1 VSKSVSGTLGIGSL
15 NHNNR
20 VFSAAN
26 VDPSLTTNNV
36 IFRSERI
43 EDAYAQLFGPA
54 LEAYNAKQKR
64 SDRKIP
70 NYLEHIRQSKNGEK
84 DFHEIIFQV
93 GDRYDTP
100 IGSTEA
106 ETAKQI
112 LTDFYN
118 GFTERNP
125 NLRVFNAVLHMD
137 EPAGAPHLH
146 IDFIPFAEGGKR
158 GLAVKNSMRSAM
170 AAQGFDFQPAAA
182 DKEKASEPQSR
193 EFTQRYGGG
202 RWLDSERAA
211 LADEL
216 QRHGIKH
223 EEKGIRRG
231 NLSVA
236 EYKACAEIVDKEL
249 SLDRSVHVRSRTP
262 TTPQKIAGVK
272 PGEVIVKNS
281 ALEALQNSNARL
293 MAQTELHR
301 KAVRAIELDRERE
314 REANQRFAKDALDK
328 QALAEQTQ
336 AEYLPG
342 TAEKYAELNERYHE
356 ASRLNDDLLG
366 DNNELRSELSI
377 LTDSFSEQVSLAV
390 EEATEPLKAE
400 IGALQRKVTQ
410 LTNSLSRVRDSLSR
424 VCRSLIDTLRAVFTL
439 KYDYEGGAR
448 NKYLSDLTP
457 DAERLIDALETD
469 ARRTLAP
476 IVSDELIAE
485 LDTMG
490 VAKHLAQEMKPR
502 DLDLGR

>member
-1 VSKSVSGTLGIGSL
+1 VK
-15 NHNNR
+15 
-20 VFSAAN
+20 
-26 VDPSLTTNNV
+26 
-36 IFRSERI
+36 
-43 EDAYAQLFGPA
+43 
-54 LEAYNAKQKR
+54 AKA
-64 SDRKIP
+64 
-70 NYLEHIRQSKNGEK
+70 
-84 DFHEIIFQV
+84 V
-93 GDRYDTP
+93 
-100 IGSTEA
+100 
-106 ETAKQI
+106 
-112 LTDFYN
+112 LTDFFQS
-118 GFTERNP
+118 FTERNP

-146 IDFIPFAEGGKR
+146 IDFIPFAEGSKR

-170 AAQGFDFQPAAA
+170 TAQGFDFQPAAA
-182 DKEKASEPQSR
+182 EHAAPDNGKTSEPQSR

-216 QRHGIKH
+216 QRHGIEH

-249 SLDRSVHVRSRTP
+249 SLDRTVRVWSRTP

-272 PGEVIVKNS
+272 PGEVIVKSS

-356 ASRLNDDLLG
+356 ASQLNDDLLY
-366 DNNELRSELSI
+366 DNNALRGEISRFEAT
-377 LTDSFSEQVSLAV
+377 LTKQVSFAV
-390 EEATEPLKAE
+390 EEATEPLRAE

-410 LTNSLSRVRDSLSR
+410 LTNTVKSLRESLSR
-424 VCRSLIDTLRAVFTL
+424 VCHSLIDTLRAVFTL

-448 NKYLSDLTP
+448 NKYRSNLTP
-457 DAERLIDALETD
+457 DAERLIDALEAD

-476 IVSDELIAE
+476 VVSAE
-485 LDTMG
+485 LLNELDGMG
-490 VAKHLAQEMKPR
+490 VAKHLSQEMKPR